1 MATDTGFGKVK
12 YFNDFVTKEHDAT
25 NELDEVGTSAT
36 IAVSVQ
42 NNGALILTTHTDD
55 NDSAAI
61 GTQLVFNPSH
71 GVCVME
77 ARVTQVTDS
86 EGRGFFIGFTD
97 DSTTEENP
105 ISLSGTTFTTT
116 ASNAVGFVFDTD
128 ATTDVI
134 YGKGV
139 ASDTDS
145 STLTTTKTIAAAG
158 TWTTFRVSVDVDG
171 GAVFSVNGEEVGR
184 LTKAVTAN
192 TDLCAKVLVKN
203 SDAAAASMY
212 VDYIYAEGGRE

>member
-12 YFNDFVTKEHDAT
+12 IFDDFIGVAIDVT
-25 NELDEVGTSAT
+25 NNWNGVGTSDT
-36 IAVSVQ
+36 IAISAQ
-42 NNGALILTTHTDD
+42 NNGAVRLTTHTDD
-55 NDSAAI
+55 NDGSRLASMC
-61 GTQLVFNPSH
+61 VFNPSH
-71 GVCVME
+71 GQVIME

-97 DSTTEENP
+97 DATTEETP

-139 ASDTDS
+139 KTDTDS
-145 STLTTTKTIAAAG
+145 ETVTTTKVIAPAG
-158 TWTTFRVSVDVDG
+158 TWQTFRVTIDPAG
-171 GAVFSVNGEEVGR
+171 NAVFSINGEEVGR
-184 LTKAVTAN
+184 LNNAVTPN
-192 TDLCAKVLVKN
+192 TDLCATVMIKN
-203 SDAAAASMY
+203 SDAAAASMD